1 MNFFCKFEHWTFHL
15 MTDKKDTIIAQYD
28 VAFSISQEGKRA
40 QWYLYEDLTDDYRKK
55 YPTMDIH
62 SVIRMQTLTLIDFY
76 YLS

>member
-1 MNFFCKFEHWTFHL
+1 ML
-15 MTDKKDTIIAQYD
+15 L
-28 VAFSISQEGKRA
+28 FSISQEGKRT